1 MDQTLLNEYR
11 IEALRRVRL
20 DARHGV
26 YGDGAVPK
34 WQLSMT
40 CQETMLPAAEVL
52 QAVREGQKLRAS
64 GVRCLCPRCG
74 TTGEVIN
81 DRESLRQRYADV
93 RNRQLIAQG
102 VEPVERERII
112 AAEINA
118 GAVLQAQPI
127 TVTRSRT

>member
-1 MDQTLLNEYR
+1 MNSLLADEYR
-11 IEALRRVRL
+11 LEALRRVRL

-26 YGDGAVPK
+26 YGDGAVPQ

-74 TTGEVIN
+74 SAGEVIN
-81 DRESLRQRYADV
+81 DRESLRQRYAAM
-93 RNRQLIAQG
+93 RTTQLIARG
-102 VEPVERERII
+102 FEPAERERII
-112 AAEINA
+112 AAEIDA
-118 GAVLQAQPI
+118 GAAFQAQPV
-127 TVTRSRT
+127 TVTRSKS